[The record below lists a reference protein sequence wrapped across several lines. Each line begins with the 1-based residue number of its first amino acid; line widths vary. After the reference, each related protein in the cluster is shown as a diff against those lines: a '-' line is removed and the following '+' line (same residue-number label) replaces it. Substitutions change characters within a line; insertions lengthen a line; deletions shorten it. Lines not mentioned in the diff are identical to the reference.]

1 MRKKTRGINHDQ
13 RYKSKCVFFPM
24 LNCKKRVKT
33 AQSRSKNKLLLGFKK
48 SWEGFP
54 PSKILPNF

>member
-1 MRKKTRGINHDQ
+1 MRKKPVALTTTSAIN
-13 RYKSKCVFFPM
+13 RNVFFPYAK
-24 LNCKKRVKT
+24 LQKRVKT